1 MITSFVVQSVSRLDS
16 FTFWK
21 YLSLKK
27 SNKIS
32 FKSNRYYR
40 SQATDKKKN
49 KLSRFNNQIPFFD
62 LGNFLPV
69 TAWVTSWVPATKIFR
84 LDWICGWK
92 TSIYESSQS
101 KHADF
106 CLIIDAQKQFYG
118 NKNIFHIEPIY
129 TIYNNFVV
137 IYSIL

>member
-1 MITSFVVQSVSRLDS
+1 MSFSQSRGWTASRFENIS
-16 FTFWK
+16 VWK
-21 YLSLKK
+21 SQTRFL
-27 SNKIS
+27 
-32 FKSNRYYR
+32 SNRIDI
-40 SQATDKKKN
+40 TDLKQRIRKKN